1 MPDGVGEG
9 QTWKSLLFAHW
20 PVAPE
25 SLSAV
30 MPPQPQPDPFDGR
43 AWIAVTSFPRAQP
56 APAAHLPAA
65 RSSRHF
71 PRSTSAPTSRSTTN
85 PGSTCSAWT
94 PAAAPQSRP
103 RAASPPALLPR
114 ADVDAGAE
122 PRRVFR
128 HRAHRSTA
136 RRSAGKVPG
145 GLPAAQAVPGITRHA
160 RALVDQAPL
169 PLDARR

>member
-71 PRSTSAPTSRSTTN
+71 PRSNVRTYVTQRQTRDLLLQPGRRQPPRSRGRAPPHRLPFFRARMSMR
-85 PGSTCSAWT
+85 A
-94 PAAAPQSRP
+94 QSRDACFDTERTGPQPDAPPARFQADYRP
-103 RAASPPALLPR
+103 RKLFQASPGTLEHWLTK
-114 ADVDAGAE
+114 
-122 PRRVFR
+122 R
-128 HRAHRSTA
+128 HC
-136 RRSAGKVPG
+136 P
-145 GLPAAQAVPGITRHA
+145 
-160 RALVDQAPL
+160 
-169 PLDARR
+169 